1 MFVRPCWAPAT
12 AEELFGLIDAN
23 PWALLVTN
31 GADGPFATRLP
42 LLVDRTR
49 GRHGTLVGHVARAND
64 HAAALTGGSAPSLA
78 VFEGPWSYVSASWY
92 PRRQMP
98 STYYYTSVH
107 CYGAVRRQTEAEL
120 ETWLAAL
127 NDRMEPGLPDGWRLD
142 EIPTSEITRR
152 LPHIVGFELT
162 IERIEGKFKL
172 GQDEPRN
179 DALAVADRLAA
190 APAPAH
196 RSLADMIRRYNTNR
210 PAAELE

>member
-1 MFVRPCWAPAT
+1 MFVRPCWKPGT

-31 GADGPFATRLP
+31 GVDGPFATRLP

-49 GRHGTLVGHVARAND
+49 GPHGTLVGHIARAND
-64 HAAALTGGSAPSLA
+64 HANALAGGSAPSLA

-107 CYGAVRRQTEAEL
+107 CYGRIGRQNEADL
-120 ETWLAAL
+120 EASLAAL
-127 NDRMEPGLPDGWRLD
+127 NDRMEAGVADGWRLD
-142 EIPTSEITRR
+142 EVPRSEITRR
-152 LPHIVGFELT
+152 LAHIVGFELT

-172 GQDEPRN
+172 GQDEPRE
-179 DALAVADRLAA
+179 DALAVADRLATA
-190 APAPAH
+190 QAPES
-196 RSLADMIRRYNTNR
+196 RSLAGMIRRCAANR
-210 PAAELE
+210 PCDTPK